1 MINLFNRNSEYT
13 AFLKSFPEYKETV
26 ILDKLRK
33 TDFSRLDKNR
43 HVYLD
48 YTGGNI
54 YAKRLVDQHRD
65 LLVDGVFGN
74 PHSSNP
80 TSLLSTQLVD
90 AARSNVLKYFNA
102 SEDYLCIFTP
112 NSSGALKIVGECYP
126 FDEKSI
132 YLMSLDNH
140 NSVNGIREFA
150 KKKGADFKYT
160 TIDKETL
167 YINENELYEN
177 LDSYPDKTNKLFAFP
192 AQSNVSGIKHSLKYI
207 DRAKAKGWDV
217 LLDTAAFIPSDK
229 LDLTEV
235 QPDFAVASFYKLFG
249 YPTGLGCLLMK
260 KSIFNK
266 MKKPW
271 YAGGNISLS
280 AASYDG
286 HYLMPNHERFEDGT
300 IDYLGI
306 PAVTHGLKLI
316 EEIGIL
322 NIKKR
327 VRSLTGWLLA
337 KLSSLNHDNKQPLIK
352 IFGSQDLSIRGG
364 TIVMNFYDV
373 DGTLYSFSD
382 IEQAANQQNISIRT
396 GCFCNPGMDEI
407 NNNVT
412 IEELDEYFSERE
424 SGDFFEMIEFMG
436 KLRGSIRISL
446 GIVSNFNDI
455 QSFYNFSKEFLNKK
469 IH

>member
-1 MINLFNRNSEYT
+1 MTNLFNRNPEYT
-13 AFLKSFPEYKETV
+13 EFIQNFPEYKKTG

-33 TDFSRLDKNR
+33 TDFSRLDKNK
-43 HVYLD
+43 HIYLD

-74 PHSSNP
+74 PHSTNP

-90 AARSNVLKYFNA
+90 VARSNVLNYFNA
-102 SEDYLCIFTP
+102 SEDYFCIFTP
-112 NSSGALKIVGECYP
+112 NASGALKIVGECYP

-132 YLMSLDNH
+132 YLLSTDNH

-160 TIDKETL
+160 TLDKETL
-167 YINENELYEN
+167 YFNEKELNDN
-177 LDSYPDKTNKLFAFP
+177 LESYPNKTNKLFAFP
-192 AQSNVSGIKHSLKYI
+192 AQSNVSGIKHPLKYI
-207 DRAKAKGWDV
+207 DHAKAQGWDV
-217 LLDTAAFIPSDK
+217 LLDTAAFVPSDK

-235 QPDFAVASFYKLFG
+235 QPDFAVVSFYKLFG

-306 PAVTHGLKLI
+306 PAITHGLKLI

-322 NIKKR
+322 TIKKR
-327 VRSLTGWLLA
+327 VRSLISWLLSN
-337 KLSSLNHDNKQPLIK
+337 LSTLNHDNKQPLIK
-352 IFGSQDLSIRGG
+352 IFGSQDIGRRGS
-364 TIVMNFYDV
+364 TLVMNFYDV
-373 DGTLYSFSD
+373 CGTLYSFSD

-396 GCFCNPGMDEI
+396 GCFCNPGLDEI
-407 NNNVT
+407 NNNIT
-412 IEELDEYFSERE
+412 IEELEEYFTGRE
-424 SGDFFEMIEFMG
+424 TGDFFEMIEFMG

-446 GIVSNFNDI
+446 GIVSNFKDV
-455 QSFYNFSKEFLNKK
+455 QSFYNFSKKFLNKK
-469 IH
+469 ID